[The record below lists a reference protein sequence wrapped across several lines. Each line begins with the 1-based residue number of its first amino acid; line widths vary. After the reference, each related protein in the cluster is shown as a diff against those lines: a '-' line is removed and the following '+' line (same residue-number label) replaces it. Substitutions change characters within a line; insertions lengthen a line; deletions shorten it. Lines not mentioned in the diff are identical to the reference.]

1 MLQFPAE
8 VEEGS
13 EGWVADAGGAG
24 EVTRGDVD
32 VSVDVGARIGLVAQ
46 RSALVVMVISS
57 AAVSRRSVTS
67 AVLRPVTM

>member
-24 EVTRGDVD
+24 EVARGDVD
-32 VSVDVGARIGLVAQ
+32 VSVDVVARIRLAQ
-46 RSALVVMVISS
+46 RFALVVMVISS
-57 AAVSRRSVTS
+57 AAVSRRLVTS
-67 AVLRPVTM
+67 TVLRPVTM